1 LRKALWVSA
10 GVVAVCLVWGIG
22 EEVRHAGRVWPGV
35 WVGGQPAGGLTPE
48 ELRAR
53 LQALAERRARQPVT
67 VRAGRLRWA
76 VTAGRL
82 GLRVEGEE
90 AVQAAYWVGR
100 GRELG
105 RRLRER
111 WDLLRGPV
119 SVQVRTSV
127 DGPRLAA
134 FLDEVSKAVH
144 APPREGRLV
153 VRSGRVEVLPHRDGV
168 RLDRA
173 EAERVLRAA
182 LLAST
187 REVELPLKPLR
198 PVWTTERLRAL
209 GISRQV
215 ASFSTYFPPD
225 PDRAHNIALAA
236 SRLRG
241 LLLPTGSELSFNEAV
256 GPRTARAGYREAP
269 VLLDD
274 ELVPGDGGGV
284 CQVSTTLFNAALL
297 AGLAVRSRTNHSQ
310 PVPYVPVGRDATVV
324 YGSVDLRVRNDGPP
338 VLLWTQVAGQRLEVA
353 FYGPPGPRGTVRVLV
368 PEVQILPPPPGVVV
382 RRDPRLAAGEL
393 QVVAPR
399 PGFRA
404 TTVRE
409 VWEGGVLVRREVV
422 ARSWY
427 RPVPR
432 TVKVGVRK
440 AAEIE
445 VFTPGRP

>member
-1 LRKALWVSA
+1 MRKALWVSA
-10 GVVAVCLVWGIG
+10 GVVAVCLVWGIW

-76 VTAGRL
+76 VTAGQL

-90 AVQAAYWVGR
+90 AVQAAYRVGR

-153 VRSGRVEVLPHRDGV
+153 VRSGRVEVVPHRDGV

-173 EAERVLRAA
+173 EAERLLRAA

-198 PVWTTERLRAL
+198 PVWTTERLQAL

-310 PVPYVPVGRDATVV
+310 RDSGSKWLSTAPLALAARCGCWCRRCRSCPLLRGWWSGVTHGWPRVSYTWWRPDPASAPPRCGRCGRP
-324 YGSVDLRVRNDGPP
+324 GSWSAGRWWRGP
-338 VLLWTQVAGQRLEVA
+338 
-353 FYGPPGPRGTVRVLV
+353 GTV
-368 PEVQILPPPPGVVV
+368 PSP
-382 RRDPRLAAGEL
+382 
-393 QVVAPR
+393 
-399 PGFRA
+399 
-404 TTVRE
+404 
-409 VWEGGVLVRREVV
+409 
-422 ARSWY
+422 AR
-427 RPVPR
+427 
-432 TVKVGVRK
+432 
-440 AAEIE
+440 
-445 VFTPGRP
+445 